1 MNYLLL
7 IFSCV
12 CNGMKSV
19 FAKKSNVYLNKTH
32 NIYTYNFYMFLIAF
46 LIALPL
52 GISQFDMTSFA
63 TIAMAFFYGL
73 SLVAGQ
79 VFLIKAM
86 EVGEVSISTLFY
98 SCGFLVPTFVSVF
111 VYDEKLKMLQLI
123 GIVLILLSFV
133 ISVEKFQKGEQKW
146 ILFALLAFLCNGMV
160 GLTQKIFRMSNFGS
174 EQTVFMI
181 VAFLV
186 GAIITFFIMPKK
198 FKILPSKG
206 FLKTVFG
213 SGVMLGLVNVINV
226 YISGVLPGVIVFPSV
241 NGGGII
247 ISAILARILIKEK
260 ISFRKKAGIIIGV
273 IAICLIAI

>member
-1 MNYLLL
+1 
-7 IFSCV
+7 
-12 CNGMKSV
+12 
-19 FAKKSNVYLNKTH
+19 
-32 NIYTYNFYMFLIAF
+32 
-46 LIALPL
+46 
-52 GISQFDMTSFA
+52 
-63 TIAMAFFYGL
+63 
-73 SLVAGQ
+73 
-79 VFLIKAM
+79 
-86 EVGEVSISTLFY
+86 
-98 SCGFLVPTFVSVF
+98 
-111 VYDEKLKMLQLI
+111 MLQVI
-123 GIVLILLSFV
+123 GIVLIRLSFV

-160 GLTQKIFRMSNFGS
+160 GLTQKIFRMSTFES